1 MEKRWILVYD
11 NYTDLSK
18 KAVNTLS
25 AMVSGYLKYVLPVK
39 HVSALVEEDYK
50 NNIITIGQNKT
61 NSIITKAIELDLIDK
76 VENEQGYAIC
86 VGKNPYCE
94 DALLI
99 AIAGADEYG
108 VLYGAIDFCNK
119 YCNLGVYTAW
129 KDTFTL
135 TYKTDQDGRLYSME
149 CSFPAILKDL
159 YPRIYPINP
168 QKPLLI
174 YGYNQPT
181 LPSYIK
187 FLFQTNRGFE
197 YVHGEGAKLVELHVG
212 SIVIQ
217 KCHPDL
223 KFNLKKLYPGVTII
237 NLD

>member
-1 MEKRWILVYD
+1 MSLLDNDIL
-11 NYTDLSK
+11 
-18 KAVNTLS
+18 
-25 AMVSGYLKYVLPVK
+25 
-39 HVSALVEEDYK
+39 
-50 NNIITIGQNKT
+50 
-61 NSIITKAIELDLIDK
+61 
-76 VENEQGYAIC
+76 EQ
-86 VGKNPYCE
+86 CE
-94 DALLI
+94 DIGLELAS
-99 AIAGADEYG
+99 DY
-108 VLYGAIDFCNK
+108 VIDFCNK